1 MSPQEKLLVTV
12 SATDGDSSVNNN
24 ITYGLVDDSQCN
36 KSWCKLF
43 FKALFNSGP
52 QCFNLMGNELYVKA
66 NAAISEAA
74 LRKRLISITVKV
86 GNKKR
91 Y

>member
-1 MSPQEKLLVTV
+1 MNYWTIPCVIHHG
-12 SATDGDSSVNNN
+12 ANF
-24 ITYGLVDDSQCN
+24 Y
-36 KSWCKLF
+36 
-43 FKALFNSGP
+43 KALFNSGP

>member
-1 MSPQEKLLVTV
+1 MDWWTIHNVINHG
-12 SATDGDSSVNNN
+12 ANF
-24 ITYGLVDDSQCN
+24 C
-36 KSWCKLF
+36 KS
-43 FKALFNSGP
+43 LFNSGP